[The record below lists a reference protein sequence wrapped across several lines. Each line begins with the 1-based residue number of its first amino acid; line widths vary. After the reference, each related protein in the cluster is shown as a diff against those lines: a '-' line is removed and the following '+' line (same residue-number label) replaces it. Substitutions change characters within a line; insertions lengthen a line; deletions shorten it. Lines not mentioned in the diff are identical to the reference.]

1 MNNFVFWVKDMEI
14 NLLDKISTNW
24 WREEGSTLTLLIVPK
39 VAYVQMLSEDCH
51 QFKHI
56 QISQL
61 LSTLKCLENGD
72 SFHWGRY
79 WCSVDV
85 LFLSFLWPLPH
96 LLSWSL
102 SLRCRECIKD
112 STTGI
117 VYILDLMFW
126 TFWPIADFC
135 SHFLLLQNDTSVY
148 ECLLYKTG
156 KLHLRNPNN
165 RSVKKEHPNDA
176 HHPAC

>member
-1 MNNFVFWVKDMEI
+1 MAYKRKTLLFVMNNFLFRVEDMEL

-24 WREEGSTLTLLIVPK
+24 WRGEGSTLILLIGPK
-39 VAYVQMLSEDCH
+39 VAYVQMLSEDGH

-56 QISQL
+56 KISQL
-61 LSTLKCLENGD
+61 LSTLNVQKIETL
-72 SFHWGRY
+72 HWVRY

-102 SLRCRECIKD
+102 SLRCRYCIKD

-117 VYILDLMFW
+117 VYILDL
-126 TFWPIADFC
+126 TFC
-135 SHFLLLQNDTSVY
+135 TFLTHCGFL
-148 ECLLYKTG
+148 
-156 KLHLRNPNN
+156 
-165 RSVKKEHPNDA
+165 
-176 HHPAC
+176 